1 MLTQLFND
9 ILTQMLST
17 ISLIH
22 MFTANI
28 SWSLFIFY
36 GVKVGWLF

>member
-22 MFTANI
+22 MFTTNI
-28 SWSLFIFY
+28 SWSLFIFHA
-36 GVKVGWLF
+36 VKVVWLF